1 MVKLDLKNGEIRLLM
16 ERGAASSQAMR
27 NSAHHNVVLSG
38 FSKEFE
44 FDGWIWVIIVKIKKN
59 LHKKCQLNYGQVQEP
74 VYCVLDPCSGVLAP
88 SDVR

>member
-16 ERGAASSQAMR
+16 ERRAASSQAMR

-44 FDGWIWVIIVKIKKN
+44 FDG
-59 LHKKCQLNYGQVQEP
+59 
-74 VYCVLDPCSGVLAP
+74 
-88 SDVR
+88 